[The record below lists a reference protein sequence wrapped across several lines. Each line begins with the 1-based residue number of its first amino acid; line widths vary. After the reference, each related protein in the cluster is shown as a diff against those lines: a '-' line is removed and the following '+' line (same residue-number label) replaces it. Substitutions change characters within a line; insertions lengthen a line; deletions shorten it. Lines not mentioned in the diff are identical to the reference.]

1 MQKGA
6 TMISL
11 SKKALG
17 VEPSAT
23 LAIDAKYKAMVSEG
37 IDVIGF
43 GAGEPDFDTP
53 ENIKNAAK
61 KALDEGFTKYT
72 PTAGIPQLK
81 KAIADKFLRDAGL
94 SYKPNQIIVSCGG
107 KHVLYNIFQAI
118 CDPEDEVIFS
128 APYWVSYVEMVKLA
142 GGKPVILPTTAAR
155 NYTLSAEEIRSAL
168 TPKTKAL
175 IINSPSNPTSTM
187 YSKEQ
192 LESIADLALQ
202 ERFYVISDE
211 IYESLVYD
219 GTPFYSIATL
229 RPGMP
234 EITLIVNG
242 CSKAYSMTGWRIGYA
257 AGPADVI
264 EAMANIQSHST
275 SNPTSIAQ
283 KAAVEALTGPQDA
296 VETMRLA
303 FEKRRNLICEL
314 LDAIPGVTYARPQ
327 GAFYVFPDVSA
338 HYGRVLGGKR
348 ITNSFEM
355 ASYLLEEA
363 KVAVVPGAAFGD
375 DKCFRLSFATSEE
388 KIEKGLTR
396 IKNALA

>member
-1 MQKGA
+1 M
-6 TMISL
+6 

-37 IDVIGF
+37 QDVIGF

-53 ENIKNAAK
+53 ENIKEAAK
-61 KALDEGFTKYT
+61 KALDAGFTKYT
-72 PTAGIPQLK
+72 PAAGIPELK
-81 KAIADKFLRDAGL
+81 KAIADKFLRDSGL
-94 SYKPNQIIVSCGG
+94 VYKPNQIIVSCGG

-118 CDPEDEVIFS
+118 CDPGDEVIFA
-128 APYWVSYVEMVKLA
+128 APYWVSYLEMVKLA
-142 GGKPVILPTTAAR
+142 DGKPVVVPTTAAN
-155 NYTLSAEEIRSAL
+155 NYTFTVEDIRAVL

-175 IINSPSNPTSTM
+175 ILNSPSNPTSTM

-192 LESIADLALQ
+192 LEEIADLALR
-202 ERFYVISDE
+202 ERFYVVSDE
-211 IYESLVYD
+211 IYDALVYD
-219 GTPFYSIATL
+219 GAPFYSIAAL
-229 RPGMP
+229 RPSMQ
-234 EITLIVNG
+234 EIAIVVNG

-296 VETMRLA
+296 VEKMRLA

-314 LDAIPGVTYARPQ
+314 LDNIPGVTYVRPQ

-348 ITNSFEM
+348 IANSFDM
-355 ASYLLEEA
+355 AEYLLEHA

-375 DKCFRLSFATSEE
+375 DRCFRLSFATSEE
-388 KIEKGLTR
+388 NIQKGLER